1 MHKMNEKGQAFSVFK
16 LLIAAVVAGAILL
29 ILLQTL
35 QVLPNIGSR
44 TPNEVASNAV
54 KSQINEPG
62 LPVIRQN
69 VTFNPGDT
77 LFNKTIAEQSRALST
92 EQVCV
97 TVSEDAPNWEKF
109 EVRGKG
115 QTVTYEGTFAQKVR
129 LLVICDRES
138 EISDSLEAFD
148 YDTQFN
154 VDVED
159 DCDYDNTGSNRL
171 CFVAVISQ
179 G

>member
-62 LPVIRQN
+62 LPVIIEN
-69 VTFNPGDT
+69 VTFDNGDT
-77 LFNKTIAEQSRALST
+77 LFNKTIAEKSRALST
-92 EQVCV
+92 DQVCV
-97 TVSEDAPNWEKF
+97 AVSDDAPNADSF
-109 EVRGKG
+109 EVIDGKTVRYNGSFG
-115 QTVTYEGTFAQKVR
+115 QQVR
-129 LLVICDRES
+129 LLVICDRGGELEES
-138 EISDSLEAFD
+138 LDAFRYIETFDLTFDGCNTDS
-148 YDTQFN
+148 
-154 VDVED
+154 
-159 DCDYDNTGSNRL
+159 DNTNRL
-171 CFVAVISQ
+171 CYISVIAQ

>member
-62 LPVIRQN
+62 LPVIIGN
-69 VTFNPGDT
+69 VTFNNGDT
-77 LFNKTIAEQSRALST
+77 LFNKTIAEKSRALST
-92 EQVCV
+92 DQVCV
-97 TVSEDAPNWEKF
+97 AVSDDAPNADSF
-109 EVRGKG
+109 EVIDGKTVRYNGSFG
-115 QTVTYEGTFAQKVR
+115 QQVR
-129 LLVICDRES
+129 LLVICDRAN
-138 EISDSLEAFD
+138 EIIESLEAFE
-148 YDTQFN
+148 YDEIFN
-154 VDVED
+154 LDLG
-159 DCDYDNTGSNRL
+159 DCKTNTSNRL
-171 CFVAVISQ
+171 CYISVIAQ